1 MALHTKVDGDGR
13 DGRYLSVSPLLDGK
27 VTVPKHR
34 QPDGPML
41 PEMAYE
47 IIHDELM
54 LDGSELPVF
63 AFKVRDDVSGFSA
76 YDVSSGMRER
86 GWQVPAYTFP
96 ENREDPVAL
105 RVVVRNGYSR
115 DPADMFLD
123 DLKRLLVRLEK
134 QSSPTHDESDAGFAH

>member
-1 MALHTKVDGDGR
+1 MALHTKVDGDGL

-34 QPDGPML
+34 LPDGPML

-47 IIHDELM
+47 IVHDELM
-54 LDGSELPVF
+54 LDGNARLNLATFVTTWMEPQAEKLMADAFDRNMIDKDECPQTAELE
-63 AFKVRDDVSGFSA
+63 
-76 YDVSSGMRER
+76 MRC
-86 GWQVPAYTFP
+86 V
-96 ENREDPVAL
+96 NML
-105 RVVVRNGYSR
+105 SR
-115 DPADMFLD
+115 LWNSPSTDMFRD